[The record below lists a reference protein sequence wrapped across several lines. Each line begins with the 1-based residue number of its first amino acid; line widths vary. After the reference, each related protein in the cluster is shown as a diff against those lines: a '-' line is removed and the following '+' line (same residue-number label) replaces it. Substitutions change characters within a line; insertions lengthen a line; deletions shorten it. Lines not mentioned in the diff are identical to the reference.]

1 MKKWWGLL
9 AVSFVFAIGISV
21 APLFK
26 STEDSTGYGLPLSG
40 KMVVLDPGH
49 GGIDGGA
56 SSKAGLL
63 EKDVSLEI
71 SLHLRDFLQEA
82 GALVIM
88 TREEDKDLAASDT
101 KQVRSRKVEDLK
113 ERVRL
118 INNANAE
125 MFVSIHLNAIGE
137 PRWSGAQTFYNRA
150 IEGNENLA
158 KHIQSELVI
167 NLENTTRL
175 AKPIENIYLIQQAA
189 IPGALIEVGFLS
201 NPAEAEA
208 LEKNDYQQTIAAS
221 IYNGILRYTNN
232 EPLPDEG

>member
-9 AVSFVFAIGISV
+9 AVAFVVAVGIGI
-21 APLFK
+21 APLLI

-40 KMVVLDPGH
+40 KMVILDPGH

-63 EKDVSLEI
+63 EKDISLDI
-71 SLHLRDFLQEA
+71 SLHLRDYLQEA

-88 TREEDKDLAASDT
+88 TREKDKDLAASDT
-101 KQVRSRKVEDLK
+101 KKIRSRKVEDLK

-118 INNANAE
+118 INNSDAD
-125 MFVSIHLNAIGE
+125 FFISLHLNAIGE

-150 IEGNENLA
+150 IEGNDILA
-158 KHIQSELVI
+158 KHIQGELVR
-167 NLENTTRL
+167 NLENTTRK
-175 AKPIENIYLIQQAA
+175 AKPIQNVYLIQKAS

-201 NPAEAEA
+201 NLAEAEA
-208 LEKNDYQQTIAAS
+208 LQTDDYQQKVAAS
-221 IYNGILRYTNN
+221 IYNGLLRYTNN
-232 EPLPDEG
+232 EPLPEE